1 MGVSRTP
8 SEEMRRFLA
17 KDRGGAMTENAQITE
32 LLTAWSDG
40 NSKALDD
47 LLPLVYGEMRRM
59 AARHMRGE
67 RVGHTLQT
75 TGLVHEAFLRL
86 VEQSGIQW
94 QNRSQFFS
102 VASKLM
108 RRILVDQA
116 RARLAAKRGGGCAPG
131 SIDELDN
138 VADELGNGDFRDEQ
152 IFGAGSRV
160 AHVDLL
166 GIHSALTRLE
176 CLDARQAQIVEMR
189 FFGGLTIEE
198 TARVLSIS
206 IATVKRDWSMAK
218 AWLARELIDQAGA

>member
-1 MGVSRTP
+1 
-8 SEEMRRFLA
+8 
-17 KDRGGAMTENAQITE
+17 MTENAQITE
-32 LLTAWSDG
+32 LLTAWSEG

-67 RVGHTLQT
+67 RAGHTLQT

-86 VEQSGIQW
+86 VQQSGVQW
-94 QNRSQFFS
+94 QNRTHFFS

-116 RARLAAKRGGGCAPG
+116 RARLAAKRGDGCAHS
-131 SIDELDN
+131 SIDEVDYLPNEMGDK
-138 VADELGNGDFRDEQ
+138 DFRDEQ
-152 IFGAGSRV
+152 IVGPGAQV
-160 AHVDLL
+160 THVDLL

-189 FFGGLTIEE
+189 FFGGLTVEE
-198 TARVLSIS
+198 TARALSIS

-218 AWLARELIDQAGA
+218 AWLARELVDEAGQ